1 VLMHNSSNAGEA
13 MGVESV
19 AEDDIRCSL
28 PLTVKWDTT
37 PHGRNEI
44 RAYGR
49 GVKTRL

>member
-1 VLMHNSSNAGEA
+1 LTHNSSIAGGA

-19 AEDDIRCSL
+19 ADDDMRCSL
-28 PLTVKWDTT
+28 PFIVKWDKT